1 MRAKLVV
8 AFHALALVCSTDA
21 FARQRVQGVIHA
33 PSASVGQAR
42 TINGAQQPWRNTPA
56 TPERMRQRIEEA
68 AVRYSAYAPVPRLI
82 LYDIGYP
89 RDMLE
94 YANLDGHAV
103 VLLTALSQERV
114 ELPLR
119 RVYVSVDGKEVE
131 LRLLKLVLSEQAANG
146 DVTARTL
153 GRFRADALY
162 MLPLYLRTRAGD
174 LLADFDRNRTGLKV
188 AVFGTPLPDEV
199 SKLGIKPPTGVGPF
213 ADTLEEFIRR
223 ESPSFFKE

>member
-8 AFHALALVCSTDA
+8 AFLPLALLCSADA

-33 PSASVGQAR
+33 PNASVGQAR
-42 TINGAQQPWRNTPA
+42 TINGAQPWRNTPA

-68 AVRYSAYAPVPRLI
+68 AVRYRDYAPVPRLI

-89 RDMLE
+89 RDVLE

-119 RVYVSVDGKEVE
+119 RVYVSVNGKEVE
-131 LRLLKLVLSEQAANG
+131 LRLLKLVLSEQAADG
-146 DVTARTL
+146 DVTARTF

-188 AVFGTPLPDEV
+188 AAFGTPLPDEI

-223 ESPSFFKE
+223 EYPSFFKE